1 MMDATTRWNGCDIIL
16 HEGDVT
22 KLETDAIVN
31 AANSGLWAGG
41 GVCGAIHRAAGTA
54 LGEACKQVVA
64 HSGPVAVGQTAITPG
79 GALRARFVI
88 HAVGPVYGEN
98 PAKAPALL
106 ASAYTQSLRLARE
119 NGARSI
125 AFPCIS
131 TGIFGYPPD
140 EACRVVLDA
149 VRQDLEQHGGLDALV
164 FCVFEK
170 ADYQRYNDVLR
181 EDRGDTTSPTDH

>member
-1 MMDATTRWNGCDIIL
+1 MDQKTRWNGCDIVL
-16 HEGDVT
+16 HDGDIT

-41 GVCGAIHRAAGTA
+41 GVCGAIHRAAGPA
-54 LGEACKQVVA
+54 LGEVCKTVVA
-64 HSGPVAVGQTAITPG
+64 LSGPLGVGQAAITTG
-79 GALRARFVI
+79 GSLRAGHVI

-98 PAKAPALL
+98 PAKAPELL
-106 ASAYTQSLRLARE
+106 AAAYTNSLRLARE
-119 NGARSI
+119 NGLRSI

-149 VRQDLEQHGGLDALV
+149 VRQDLEAHGQIEKVV
-164 FCVFEK
+164 FCVFGK
-170 ADYQRYNDVLR
+170 ADFERYEAALSA
-181 EDRGDTTSPTDH
+181 T

>member
-1 MMDATTRWNGCDIIL
+1 MNSKACWNGCEIMLHDGDI
-16 HEGDVT
+16 T

-41 GVCGAIHRAAGTA
+41 GVCGAIHRGAGPA
-54 LGEACKQVVA
+54 LAEACKAVIA
-64 HSGPVAVGQTAITPG
+64 NSGPVAVGQAAITPG

-98 PAKAPALL
+98 PAKAPELL
-106 ASAYTQSLRLARE
+106 AGAYVNSLRLARE
-119 NGARSI
+119 NGVKSI

-140 EACRVVLDA
+140 EACRVVIDA
-149 VRQDLEQHGGLDALV
+149 VREDLEKNGGLQQVV
-164 FCVFEK
+164 FCVFGKGDFE
-170 ADYQRYNDVLR
+170 RYDEALSL
-181 EDRGDTTSPTDH
+181 T